1 MSGVFGWMVS
11 GMFGW
16 MVSSEWRVWMD
27 VWMDGE

>member
-16 MVSSEWRVWMD
+16 MVSREWH
-27 VWMDGE
+27 VWMDGES